1 MAAACTDAEWK
12 IMEVLWES
20 QPRTMAEITRAL
32 EPETGWTR
40 HTVITLLKRM
50 QEKGS
55 VSVDESGP
63 VKRYAPR
70 MTRLEASADQTQRL
84 LSRVFHGKASLLLH
98 SLVDAG
104 QVTAEEMRELLEMLE
119 QK

>member
-1 MAAACTDAEWK
+1 MATTSDMHLDDVFYKKADDFFAANAGTGLTYDDVSLATCFSD
-12 IMEVLWES
+12 VL
-20 QPRTMAEITRAL
+20 
-32 EPETGWTR
+32 
-40 HTVITLLKRM
+40 
-50 QEKGS
+50 
-55 VSVDESGP
+55 
-63 VKRYAPR
+63 PR

-119 QK
+119 RK